1 MWRSDEAS
9 AATRYNFV
17 MRTVLAACF
26 LLWLCGWAK
35 AQQTAPAAA
44 QRKSVMVPAVIDHNR
59 VIIDVEVALPNDSSE
74 AIRAWIDNGNPDLHI
89 SRRIASVLALP
100 VTCGDKE
107 CSSPPPKE
115 ITIGGMSIPLN
126 GVQAATIPLRPVS
139 AAAVLANGMSI
150 EMNIP
155 ARVLR
160 NYDVLID
167 FPANRFSIGAP
178 GTIPFHGSSGKV
190 RLTENGLIQIPS
202 QIENK
207 KYDLGLDIGS
217 SISFLSEELFDKL
230 AGAHPDWPHM
240 TGAVGPANMWG
251 ADAETTWKLMRVD
264 RVQFGPLFL
273 TDVPFVAVS
282 KPVMDFFEKRAGMP
296 TTGLLGSDLLLGYR
310 VGLDYAHSTVYFDI
324 GRMTRFPAFDVV
336 GFVLRPEEDGR
347 YTILSVAGFQ
357 GKPSVAG
364 VQAGDE
370 LVAVDNIPVQ
380 GATMGQ
386 VWKML
391 GGTPGQERRL
401 TVKRAGKEFVVPAKV
416 QHFLAALPDEDNK
429 KKKK

>member
-1 MWRSDEAS
+1 MEVGRGVR
-9 AATRYNFV
+9 RYTIQFV
-17 MRTVLAACF
+17 MKTVLAACF

-44 QRKSVMVPAVIDHNR
+44 QRKSVTVPAVIDHNR
-59 VIIDVEVALPNDSSE
+59 VIIDVEVALPNGSSE

-89 SRRIASVLALP
+89 SRRIASVLGLP

-155 ARVLR
+155 ACVLR

-190 RLTENGLIQIPS
+190 RLTENGLIQVPS